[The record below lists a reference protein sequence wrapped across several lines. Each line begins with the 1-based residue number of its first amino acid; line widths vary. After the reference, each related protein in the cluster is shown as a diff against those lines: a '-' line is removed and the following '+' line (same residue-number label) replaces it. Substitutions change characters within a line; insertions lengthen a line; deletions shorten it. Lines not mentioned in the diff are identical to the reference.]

1 MALVR
6 LFVIA
11 LVVLT
16 IIYVSLSFYSRA
28 RARDRLEAEWDE
40 GDKPGPRE
48 AYVKHG
54 LADYDGSLRRKLIL
68 EIAGTTPQTEY
79 ASLLLDVLEIGE

>member
-1 MALVR
+1 MAIAR
-6 LFVIA
+6 LFLIFF
-11 LVVLT
+11 VVLT
-16 IIYVSLSFYSRA
+16 VIYVSLSLYSRA
-28 RARDRLEAEWDE
+28 RARDRLEAEWDA

-68 EIAGTTPQTEY
+68 GVYIVPT
-79 ASLLLDVLEIGE
+79 LLVCLIIYLVNFA

>member
-1 MALVR
+1 MAVAR
-6 LFVIA
+6 LFLIAFVI
-11 LVVLT
+11 LTVV
-16 IIYVSLSFYSRA
+16 YVCLSFYSRA

-40 GDKPGPRE
+40 GDKPGPRD

-68 EIAGTTPQTEY
+68 GVYIVPMALVCLIIY
-79 ASLLLDVLEIGE
+79 LVNFA